1 MKQWIGKA
9 AVLIFVIS
17 MIGPTV
23 VTEVTAKEVVIG
35 FSQATMGNPWRAR
48 MTDLIR
54 RAGSQSRG

>member
-35 FSQATMGNPWRAR
+35 FLATMENPGAPE
-48 MTDLIR
+48 
-54 RAGSQSRG
+54 